1 MVSITK
7 PTRVT
12 DMNLNQANYKKLL
25 KIVPMLKE
33 MTSATTPLASSGAT
47 PLMSLCQYGGHPVG
61 HTVAD
66 PSMIIAVH
74 MTREIVETLKVVTEN
89 LL

>member
-7 PTRVT
+7 PTRFT
-12 DMNLNQANYKKLL
+12 DMNVNQANYKKLL

-47 PLMSLCQYGGHPVG
+47 PLIKSSH
-61 HTVAD
+61 
-66 PSMIIAVH
+66 
-74 MTREIVETLKVVTEN
+74 RKFIVNSVS
-89 LL
+89 